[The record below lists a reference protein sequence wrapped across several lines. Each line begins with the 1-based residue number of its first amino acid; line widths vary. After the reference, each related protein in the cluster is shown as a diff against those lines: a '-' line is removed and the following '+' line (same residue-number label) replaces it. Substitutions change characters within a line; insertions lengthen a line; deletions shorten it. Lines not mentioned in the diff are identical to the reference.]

1 MEEFDVESLRSS
13 EPELPP
19 VHPGFFDLDALIL
32 DERSLCNIDK
42 IIAALDIRLNNEN
55 QLVHLAL
62 RNLKYV
68 IMCQDRKRRL
78 EAGKQLSALNSAN
91 PDHLNTLANLEHV
104 YRICHR
110 RADAN
115 ACRERLDELLNKRKR
130 KYEILKALCFLEQGY
145 VYTVLYH
152 DAKGVEM
159 VKGAMDSV
167 TKRLEDLRRNCRDSR
182 AETSI
187 DGVLAEVSILTCEL
201 LSIEDSK
208 ERRAFNTSECLKNYE
223 VGLEML
229 MCQPGTELEVELW
242 NYYQAL
248 INYNMANLVSLCRAG
263 QAGIHRKKAARL
275 FLKVFKELDTDIPES
290 MLYRARSLSYL
301 GHLLSANFE
310 GKGDTYK
317 DTLETFT
324 ITTTQLGGVSS
335 FLYEKAR
342 SYCPE
347 DHVILTTEANYMLHK
362 ALNKI
367 NDPSEKKRQLDRANV
382 VVSRSISNLAD
393 FYENSLA
400 YSVRRDINYHLSLLA
415 PTLGERYLRQAKSDG
430 EVALLSGG
438 VADLVFMG
446 MVCHMLAQCQPQS
459 RRLSCIVD
467 KDDILYEGID
477 YIQQAIEKG
486 AQDQSKLKCYE
497 TLASSLFQLKS
508 YREAVECLKRV
519 IENDTTRNVN
529 LFKTLCT
536 YFFELYKDAGKNGRH
551 VLQEFVYW
559 LCWCADKYGQDDVI
573 NNMAKCTKEYFTE
586 MLAVIEVLTSSIHG
600 NGGVN
605 HVCLIEKLKQKLEKV
620 RNNESKKRNAAPRSP
635 KSRFRFLLR
644 SPHDKSRTIGEKERT
659 PTRTIGQTTGGPVSS
674 VLKIVLQL
682 PGMMPQYC
690 GTYDYIVIH
699 SMTDINWVMY
709 VLRPSLEESFGV
721 NKVRGYLAGR
731 DFVASSGIWEP
742 LRDNVATKVILV
754 LSMDFIRTEWT
765 SADEQTDIVR
775 LLEEKSKE
783 GNLVPL
789 LLDSPCKIPERLRR
803 ILSLNWRTPLGP
815 YDWDQIRRYLV

>member
-1 MEEFDVESLRSS
+1 MAEFDLESLRSS

-19 VHPGFFDLDALIL
+19 VTPGFFDLDALIL
-32 DERSLCNIDK
+32 DEKSLCNIDQ
-42 IIAALDIRLNNEN
+42 IIAALDIRLDKEN

-68 IMCQDRKRRL
+68 IMCQDRKGRL
-78 EAGKQLSALNSAN
+78 EAGKRLSALNVAN

-104 YRICHR
+104 YKLCHR
-110 RADAN
+110 RADAK
-115 ACRERLDELLNKRKR
+115 ACRDRLDELLDKRKR
-130 KYEILKALCFLEQGY
+130 KYEILKAQCLLEQGY

-152 DAKGVEM
+152 EAKGVEM

-167 TKRLEDLRRNCRDSR
+167 TKRLEGLRRNCRDSR

-187 DGVLAEVSILTCEL
+187 DGVLAEVSILTCDL

-208 ERRAFNTSECLKNYE
+208 VRKAFNTNECLKNYE

-229 MCQPGTELEVELW
+229 MCQPGTELEVQLW

-248 INYNMANLVSLCRAG
+248 INYNMANLTSLCRAG
-263 QAGIHRKKAARL
+263 EAGIHRKKAALL
-275 FLKVFKELDTDIPES
+275 FLRVYKELDQDIPES
-290 MLYRARSLSYL
+290 MMYRARSLGYL
-301 GHLLSANFE
+301 GHLLASTFE

-324 ITTTQLGGVSS
+324 ITTAQLGGVSS

-347 DHVILTTEANYMLHK
+347 DHVILTTEANFMLHK
-362 ALNKI
+362 ALNKTQ
-367 NDPSEKKRQLDRANV
+367 NLTERKRQLDRANII
-382 VVSRSISNLAD
+382 VSRSLSNLSD
-393 FYENSLA
+393 YYENSLA
-400 YSVRRDINYHLSLLA
+400 YSVRRDINYHLSQLA
-415 PTLGERYLRQAKSDG
+415 PNMGERYLRQARSDG
-430 EVALLSGG
+430 EVVLLSGG
-438 VADLVFMG
+438 VADLVTMG
-446 MVCHMLAQCQPQS
+446 MICHLLAQSQPQS
-459 RRLSCIVD
+459 RRLSSIAD
-467 KDDILYEGID
+467 KDDVLYEGID

-519 IENDTTRNVN
+519 IENDTTRNVI
-529 LFKTLCT
+529 LFKTFCT

-559 LCWCADKYGQDDVI
+559 LCWCADKFGQDDVI
-573 NNMAKCTKEYFTE
+573 NNFAKCTKEYFTE
-586 MLAVIEVLTSSIHG
+586 MVAVIEVLTSSIHG
-600 NGGVN
+600 NGGGN
-605 HVCLIEKLKQKLEKV
+605 HVCMIEKLKQKLEKV
-620 RNNESKKRNAAPRSP
+620 RSNESKKRNAPPRSP

-659 PTRTIGQTTGGPVSS
+659 PTRSIGQAAGPVSS
-674 VLKIVLQL
+674 VLRIVLQL
-682 PGMMPQYC
+682 PGMMPQYS
-690 GTYDYIVIH
+690 GTYDYIVMH

-721 NKVRGYLAGR
+721 NKIRGYLAGR

-742 LRDNVATKVILV
+742 LRDKVATKVILV
-754 LSMDFIRTEWT
+754 LSMEFMRTEWT
-765 SADEQTDIVR
+765 YAEEQTDIMR
-775 LLEEKSKE
+775 LLEEKSRE

-789 LLDSPCKIPERLRR
+789 LLDSPCKIPERLRW
-803 ILSLNWRTPLGP
+803 ILGLSWRTPVGP
-815 YDWDQIRRYLV
+815 YDWDQVRRYLV